1 MEDNKDQIQ
10 GQEGCEVNQD
20 RLVENLISRLE
31 DKGYL
36 VAPKDKLPPLKEGE
50 RWVEVESF
58 PLEDRLVEK
67 LIVRM
72 KELIDK
78 LIERM
83 KEERFIRDEELINDL
98 KTPLDIEELRQ
109 ELAEV
114 NEEESL
120 PEGKCGDIL
129 VEIDGKWR
137 WVTPLRYND
146 LKTPNVCIGGPNVS
160 VSPFIK
166 EPLPQFIKDMY
177 KLPFDL
183 DTFKTPSCKAE
194 VPREEMEEF
203 NKSDLQLL
211 REFFAREWKAA
222 KELWKAWR
230 SK

>member
-10 GQEGCEVNQD
+10 GEETIIIADDLNSNHTVDPEQVKKFYKHRFISACKIFKAEDGELVVLNFPD
-20 RLVENLISRLE
+20 SIENRLVE
-31 DKGYL
+31 
-36 VAPKDKLPPLKEGE
+36 
-50 RWVEVESF
+50 
-58 PLEDRLVEK
+58 
-67 LIVRM
+67 
-72 KELIDK
+72 K

-83 KEERFIRDEELINDL
+83 KEERFIRDEELI
-98 KTPLDIEELRQ
+98 
-109 ELAEV
+109 
-114 NEEESL
+114 
-120 PEGKCGDIL
+120 
-129 VEIDGKWR
+129 
-137 WVTPLRYND
+137 ND

-211 REFFAREWKAA
+211 REFFAREWKAM
-222 KELWKAWR
+222 KELWKTWR

>member
-10 GQEGCEVNQD
+10 GQAGCEVNQD

-98 KTPLDIEELRQ
+98 KTP
-109 ELAEV
+109 
-114 NEEESL
+114 
-120 PEGKCGDIL
+120 
-129 VEIDGKWR
+129 
-137 WVTPLRYND
+137 
-146 LKTPNVCIGGPNVS
+146 NVCIGGPNVS

-211 REFFAREWKAA
+211 REFFAREWKAM
-222 KELWKAWR
+222 KELWKTWR